1 MSISTRIISAGT
13 FSKTA
18 FRFAGENV
26 PLKRSLGNRT
36 HGAHH
41 ATSGRQRPAGHPR
54 PQSPDRLSERV
65 LLIVMWVF
73 LFHPYVFTV
82 ITTLTMSS
90 VLQALRAQ
98 HGAVLTTSAETEFP
112 TEARV
117 AGPGGQGFRGD
128 GIQPMARFRGFSAD
142 SSGKPFLI
150 RFPPGH
156 DDN

>member
-1 MSISTRIISAGT
+1 
-13 FSKTA
+13 
-18 FRFAGENV
+18 
-26 PLKRSLGNRT
+26 
-36 HGAHH
+36 
-41 ATSGRQRPAGHPR
+41 
-54 PQSPDRLSERV
+54 
-65 LLIVMWVF
+65 MWVF

-98 HGAVLTTSAETEFP
+98 HGAVLTTSTETEFP

-128 GIQPMARFRGFSAD
+128 EIQPMARFRGFSAD